1 MSSDKRLLTIEE
13 AAKELRISRQS
24 LYNLVNNKQLQVVKI
39 GKRTFIDNQDLEKFI
54 QDQKTYAPL
63 EELPVHRMRRSKNSL
78 EESSVPSKKRS
89 RKKP

>member
-1 MSSDKRLLTIEE
+1 MASDKRLLTIEE

-39 GKRTFIDNQDLEKFI
+39 GKRTFIDNQDLEQFI
-54 QDQKTYAPL
+54 QDQKTSAPL
-63 EELPVHRMRRSKNSL
+63 EELPVHRIRRSKKPL
-78 EESSVPSKKRS
+78 EESSVPSKKRI